1 MSYSYNTGII
11 YGAMGQVAGISGNQY
26 GYGLNRIHHCYN
38 IGDISGYNDLR
49 PTSPGT
55 HRIGSITGETNNS
68 SFNNCWWTTQT
79 PGNGYRGGYAES
91 SYVSE
96 ETLKTY
102 INNLGEQYFTE
113 DDVNLNKG
121 FPILKWEKE

>member
-1 MSYSYNTGII
+1 MDIWDKEDMEIFREKVKEGKIFVSTTAKVMDNIELGGEKWEPIAT
-11 YGAMGQVAGISGNQY
+11 AKKPFFGNF
-26 GYGLNRIHHCYN
+26 
-38 IGDISGYNDLR
+38 
-49 PTSPGT
+49 
-55 HRIGSITGETNNS
+55 E
-68 SFNNCWWTTQT
+68 
-79 PGNGYRGGYAES
+79 GNGYRGGYAES